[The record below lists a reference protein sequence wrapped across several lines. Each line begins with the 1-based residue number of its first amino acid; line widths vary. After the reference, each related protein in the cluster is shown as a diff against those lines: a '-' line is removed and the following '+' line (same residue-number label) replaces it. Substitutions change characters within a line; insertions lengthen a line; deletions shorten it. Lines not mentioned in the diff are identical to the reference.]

1 MHVTVVSPERAV
13 FDGAADA
20 VVAPAYDGQVGILP
34 GHAPFLA
41 LLGTGVL
48 AVRQG
53 SASSRFTIAGGFLQV
68 VGAGGRRGPDC
79 GRSGR
84 RVLTDRGVALSD
96 VRLLIGT
103 APVTLPWGGLSYA
116 EADRQCGAGD
126 AWCDVARPRRG
137 AAAGRAGGRPAA

>member
-53 SASSRFTIAGGFLQV
+53 SASSRFTIAV
-68 VGAGGRRGPDC
+68 TEEGATAS
-79 GRSGR
+79 RSASAD
-84 RVLTDRGVALSD
+84 VLTGPS
-96 VRLLIGT
+96 
-103 APVTLPWGGLSYA
+103 P
-116 EADRQCGAGD
+116 
-126 AWCDVARPRRG
+126 
-137 AAAGRAGGRPAA
+137 

>member
-48 AVRQG
+48 AGRQG
-53 SASSRFTIAGGFLQV
+53 SASSCFTIAGGFLQV
-68 VGAGGRRGPDC
+68 VGEGGGGGPV
-79 GRSGR
+79 
-84 RVLTDRGVALSD
+84 RVLGVWVGVDAQDAVS
-96 VRLLIGT
+96 
-103 APVTLPWGGLSYA
+103 PVATI
-116 EADRQCGAGD
+116 R
-126 AWCDVARPRRG
+126 
-137 AAAGRAGGRPAA
+137 